1 MADFVVQMYYN
12 VEDVWE
18 IVERLMEEIEDDEQ

>member
-18 IVERLMEEIEDDEQ
+18 IVERIMEEIEDDEQ

>member
-18 IVERLMEEIEDDEQ
+18 IVERLMEEIKDDK

>member
-18 IVERLMEEIEDDEQ
+18 IVERLMEEIEDDK

>member
-18 IVERLMEEIEDDEQ
+18 IVERLMEEIEDDE

>member
-1 MADFVVQMYYN
+1 MADFVVRMYYN

-18 IVERLMEEIEDDEQ
+18 IVERLMEEIEDDE